1 MKSHNRQLARMGA
14 GAVGFLVAGS
24 FAAPAYAVDGTD
36 LSVEL
41 SGTTIAAGSTEK
53 VVEIDLENVGKT
65 TPESVDIIFTVGD
78 LVGAFQFADICDDDP
93 ADGTVHCSVD
103 KAFIPEPGG
112 TSDLSYLVTR
122 ADDSADA
129 SGELTVTVL
138 VDGDDNTANNTDTAE
153 VVIGEH
159 GVDLGVVAEDVRTPI
174 DADAS
179 LESGA
184 PVYVDGSITPGGST
198 AVVAT
203 VSNQGDMTADGVRVS
218 VTLPEQASFT
228 EPEQGCEYSADN
240 RTVTCDYSEIMLIP
254 ADHDTQ
260 DGDATSG
267 GSFWF
272 PAKIDAGVAK
282 SGALTGGSVT
292 VAALAAVPYGPKQN
306 IAAPTTLPE
315 NVELLDAADI
325 DKVVDVDES
334 DNIDTYSIFVS
345 VNGGSGGGSTGGDG
359 DGGSLPVTGAQAGLF
374 GGIGAFVIV
383 LGAVLFLVARRRR
396 VVLMTPGD
404 EKPTT

>member
-1 MKSHNRQLARMGA
+1 MKSHNRQLARLGA
-14 GAVGFLVAGS
+14 GAVGLLVAGS
-24 FAAPAYAVDGTD
+24 FASPAYAVDGTD
-36 LSVEL
+36 LSVEI

-93 ADGTVHCSVD
+93 ADGTVYCAVD
-103 KAFIPEPGG
+103 KTSIPEPGG
-112 TSDLSYLVTR
+112 TTDLSYLVTR

-159 GVDLGVVAEDVRTPI
+159 GVDLGVVAEDVRAPI

-184 PVYVDGSITPGGST
+184 PVYIDGSIAPGGST

-203 VSNQGDMTADGVRVS
+203 VFNQGDMTADGVRIS
-218 VTLPEQASFT
+218 VTLPEQATFT

-240 RTVTCDYSEIMLIP
+240 RTVTCDYSEITLIP

-267 GSFWF
+267 GTFWF

-306 IAAPTTLPE
+306 VAAPTALPE
-315 NVELLDAADI
+315 NVELLDAADV

-334 DNIDTYSIFVS
+334 DNTDTYSIFVS

-359 DGGSLPVTGAQAGLF
+359 SSLPVTGAQAGLF
-374 GGIGAFVIV
+374 GGLGAFVIV
-383 LGAVLFLVARRRR
+383 LGAALFLIARRRR

-404 EKPTT
+404 ERPNA

>member
-1 MKSHNRQLARMGA
+1 MKSHNRQLARLGA
-14 GAVGFLVAGS
+14 GAVGLFVAGS
-24 FAAPAYAVDGTD
+24 FASPAYAVDGTD

-93 ADGTVHCSVD
+93 ADGTVYCAVD
-103 KAFIPEPGG
+103 KTSIPEPGG
-112 TSDLSYLVTR
+112 TTDLSYLVTR

-159 GVDLGVVAEDVRTPI
+159 GVDLGVVAEDVRAPI

-184 PVYVDGSITPGGST
+184 PVYIDGSIAPGGST

-203 VSNQGDMTADGVRVS
+203 VFNQGDMTADGVRIS
-218 VTLPEQASFT
+218 VTLPEQATFT

-240 RTVTCDYSEIMLIP
+240 RTVTCDYSEITLIP

-267 GSFWF
+267 GTFWF

-306 IAAPTTLPE
+306 VAAPTALPE
-315 NVELLDAADI
+315 NVELLDAADV

-334 DNIDTYSIFVS
+334 DNTDTYSIFVS

-359 DGGSLPVTGAQAGLF
+359 SSLPVTGAQAGLF
-374 GGIGAFVIV
+374 GGLGAFVIV
-383 LGAVLFLVARRRR
+383 LGAALFLIARRRR

-404 EKPTT
+404 EKPNA

>member
-1 MKSHNRQLARMGA
+1 MKSHNRQLARLGA
-14 GAVGFLVAGS
+14 GVVGLFVAGS
-24 FAAPAYAVDGTD
+24 FASPAYAVDGTD

-41 SGTTIAAGSTEK
+41 SGTTIAADSTEK

-103 KAFIPEPGG
+103 KTSIPEPGG
-112 TSDLSYLVTR
+112 TTDLSYLVTR
-122 ADDSADA
+122 ADASADA

-159 GVDLGVVAEDVRTPI
+159 GVDLGVVAEDVRAPI

-184 PVYVDGSITPGGST
+184 PVYIDGSIAPGGST

-203 VSNQGDMTADGVRVS
+203 VFNQGDMTADGVRIS
-218 VTLPEQASFT
+218 VTLPEQATFT

-240 RTVTCDYSEIMLIP
+240 RTVTCDYSEITLIP

-267 GSFWF
+267 GTFWF

-282 SGALTGGSVT
+282 SGALAGGSVT

-306 IAAPTTLPE
+306 VAAPTALPE
-315 NVELLDAADI
+315 NVELLDAADV

-334 DNIDTYSIFVS
+334 DNTDTYSIFVS

-359 DGGSLPVTGAQAGLF
+359 SSLPVTGAQAGLF
-374 GGIGAFVIV
+374 GGLGAFVIV
-383 LGAVLFLVARRRR
+383 LGAALFLIARRRR

-404 EKPTT
+404 EKPNA

>member
-1 MKSHNRQLARMGA
+1 MKSHNRQLARLGA
-14 GAVGFLVAGS
+14 GAVGLLVAGS
-24 FAAPAYAVDGTD
+24 FASPAYAVDGTD
-36 LSVEL
+36 LSVEI

-93 ADGTVHCSVD
+93 ADGTVYCAVD
-103 KAFIPEPGG
+103 KTSIPEPGG
-112 TSDLSYLVTR
+112 TTDLSYLVTR

-159 GVDLGVVAEDVRTPI
+159 GVDLGVVAEDVRAPI

-184 PVYVDGSITPGGST
+184 PVYIDGSIAPGGST
-198 AVVAT
+198 AVVAI
-203 VSNQGDMTADGVRVS
+203 VFNQGDMTADGVRIS
-218 VTLPEQASFT
+218 VTLPEQATFT

-240 RTVTCDYSEIMLIP
+240 RTVTCDYSEITLIP

-267 GSFWF
+267 GTFWF

-282 SGALTGGSVT
+282 SGALAGGSVT

-306 IAAPTTLPE
+306 VAAPTALPE
-315 NVELLDAADI
+315 NVELLDAADV

-334 DNIDTYSIFVS
+334 DNTDTYSIFVS

-359 DGGSLPVTGAQAGLF
+359 SSLPVTGAQAGLF
-374 GGIGAFVIV
+374 GGLGAFVIV
-383 LGAVLFLVARRRR
+383 LGAALFLIARRRR

-404 EKPTT
+404 EKPNA